1 MKPSKKPKA
10 KRILRDCRH
19 TFRATA
25 EDAAMIKSKAN
36 KMFGGNQSRLII
48 YAVSL
53 LDEDRLV
60 KKYDEIHKFADSYNH
75 CAQELKKSGININQ
89 VAKQLNIAMLEF
101 QNKPTSNFIK
111 NYVSQTLQ
119 PIMDTHE
126 NLLETITLFF
136 QKMMTKM
143 MRTK

>member
-1 MKPSKKPKA
+1 MKTSKKPKA
-10 KRILRDCRH
+10 KRILRDCRR

-60 KKYDEIHKFADSYNH
+60 KKYDMIQKLTDSYNH
-75 CAQELKKSGININQ
+75 CAQELKKSGTNINQ
-89 VAKQLNIAMLEF
+89 VTKQLNMVMLQF
-101 QNKPTSNFIK
+101 QNKPTANFVK
-111 NYVSQTLQ
+111 NYVSQSLQ

-126 NLLETITLFF
+126 NLLEMITLFF
-136 QKMMTKM
+136 QKMMTKVM
-143 MRTK
+143 KTK